1 MTEGVREPSERG
13 REPLV
18 RAEFERAA
26 VGKANTA
33 DVARPLSLFERLAGM
48 DPVRKFTVLLGAIVV
63 WELYTRAAQVPTLIF
78 PTFTETAAALWRSL
92 VHYDLARQIWASIG
106 ILLAGY
112 VIGLAIGAALSF
124 IAVTS
129 RFGSDVLGTLTAMLN
144 PLPAVALLPLALIWF
159 GLGPKSL
166 IFVLLHSIVWPV
178 ALNTHTGFMSVA
190 EPLRMVGRNYGL
202 RHVRYVAKLL
212 IPAAFPSILAGLKLG
227 WAFAWRTL
235 IAAELIFGAA
245 AEGGGL
251 GWFIFA
257 SRNELDIPGA
267 FAGLLTVILIG
278 FVVENVIFR
287 ALEARTVVR
296 WGMQS

>member
-1 MTEGVREPSERG
+1 MAERAPHPVE
-13 REPLV
+13 RP
-18 RAEFERAA
+18 EFEHSG

-33 DVARPLSLFERLAGM
+33 DVARPLSLAERLSNV
-48 DPVRKFTVLLGAIVV
+48 DPLRKFTVLLGVIVV
-63 WELYTRAAQVPTLIF
+63 WELYTRMAGVPKLIF
-78 PTFTETAAALWRSL
+78 PTFSETIVALWKGFVDYGL
-92 VHYDLARQIWASIG
+92 GGQIWASVS

-112 VIGLAIGAALSF
+112 AIGLAIGAALSF
-124 IAVTS
+124 VAVSS
-129 RFGSDVLGTLTAMLN
+129 RFGSDVLGTLTSMLN
-144 PLPAVALLPLALIWF
+144 PLPAIALLPLALIWF
-159 GLGPKSL
+159 GLGAKSM

-202 RHVRYVAKLL
+202 RNVRYVAKIL
-212 IPAAFPSILAGLKLG
+212 IPAAFPSILAGMKLG

-235 IAAELIFGAA
+235 IAAELVFGAV

-257 SRNELDIPGA
+257 SRNEMDIPSA
-267 FAGLLTVILIG
+267 FAGLLAVILIG

-287 ALEARTVVR
+287 NIEQRTVVR

>member
-1 MTEGVREPSERG
+1 MTEESRHPGDRP
-13 REPLV
+13 
-18 RAEFERAA
+18 EFEHPS
-26 VGKANTA
+26 VGKASTA
-33 DVARPLSLFERLAGM
+33 DVARPLSMAEKLANI
-48 DPVRKFTVLLGAIVV
+48 DPVRKFTVLLSAIVV
-63 WELYTRAAQVPTLIF
+63 WELYTRLAKVPPLIF
-78 PTFTETAAALWRSL
+78 PTFSDTLVALWKGFTEYGLGS
-92 VHYDLARQIWASIG
+92 QIWASIG

-112 VIGLAIGAALSF
+112 AIGLAIGAVLSF
-124 IAVTS
+124 VAVSS

-144 PLPAVALLPLALIWF
+144 PLPAVALLPLAMIWF
-159 GLGPKSL
+159 GLGTKSL

-202 RHVRYVAKLL
+202 KNVFYVAKILV
-212 IPAAFPSILAGLKLG
+212 PAAFPSILAGMKLG

-257 SRNELDIPGA
+257 SRNEMDIPGA

-278 FVVENVIFR
+278 FTVENVFFR
-287 ALEARTVVR
+287 TLEQRTVVR

>member
-1 MTEGVREPSERG
+1 MAERPAPLERPELVHAHIG
-13 REPLV
+13 R
-18 RAEFERAA
+18 AS
-26 VGKANTA
+26 TA
-33 DVARPLSLFERLAGM
+33 DVARSLSLAEQLANI

-63 WELYTRAAQVPTLIF
+63 WELYTRLAEVPPLIF
-78 PTFTETAAALWRSL
+78 PTFQDTVVALWKGFTQYGL
-92 VHYDLARQIWASIG
+92 GGQIWTSIS

-112 VIGLAIGAALSF
+112 AIGLAIGAALSF
-124 IAVTS
+124 IAVSS

-144 PLPAVALLPLALIWF
+144 PLPAVALLPLAMIWF
-159 GLGPKSL
+159 GLGEKSL
-166 IFVLLHSIVWPV
+166 VFVLLHSIVWPV
-178 ALNTHTGFMSVA
+178 ALNTHTGFMSVP

-202 RHVRYVAKLL
+202 RNVRYVAKLL
-212 IPAAFPSILAGLKLG
+212 VPAAFPSILAGLKLG

-257 SRNELDIPGA
+257 SRNEMDIPGA

-278 FVVENVIFR
+278 FLVENVIFR
-287 ALEARTVVR
+287 NIESRTVVR
-296 WGMQS
+296 WGMQT

>member
-1 MTEGVREPSERG
+1 MAERAINPVE
-13 REPLV
+13 RP
-18 RAEFERAA
+18 EFELPS
-26 VGKANTA
+26 VGKASTA
-33 DVARPLSLFERLAGM
+33 DVARPLSLAERLSNV
-48 DPVRKFTVLLGAIVV
+48 DPIRKFTVLLGAIVL
-63 WELYTRAAQVPTLIF
+63 WEVYTRAAEVPPLIF
-78 PTFTETAAALWRSL
+78 PTFGDTIIALWKGFA
-92 VHYDLARQIWASIG
+92 VYDLGAQIWASIS

-112 VIGLAIGAALSF
+112 AIGLAIGGVLSF
-124 IAVTS
+124 IAVSS

-178 ALNTHTGFMSVA
+178 ALNTHTGYMSVP

-202 RHVRYVAKLL
+202 RNVRYVFKILM
-212 IPAAFPSILAGLKLG
+212 PAAFPSILAGLKLG

-235 IAAELIFGAA
+235 IASELVFGAA

-257 SRNELDIPGA
+257 SRNEMDIPGA

-278 FVVENVIFR
+278 FLVENVIFR
-287 ALEARTVVR
+287 NIEQRTVVR

>member
-1 MTEGVREPSERG
+1 MAERSAPFD
-13 REPLV
+13 RP
-18 RAEFERAA
+18 EFEHVS

-33 DVARPLSLFERLAGM
+33 DVARPLSMAERLSNM
-48 DPVRKFTVLLGAIVV
+48 DPVRKFTVLLGAIVI
-63 WELYTRAAQVPTLIF
+63 WELYTRIAEVPPLIL
-78 PTFTETAAALWRSL
+78 PTFAATIAALWKGL
-92 VHYDLARQIWASIG
+92 FTYDLAAQTWTSLKILFAGYAIG
-106 ILLAGY
+106 I
-112 VIGLAIGAALSF
+112 AIGGALSF
-124 IAVTS
+124 IAVSS
-129 RFGSDVLGTLTAMLN
+129 RFGSDILGTLTAMLN
-144 PLPAVALLPLALIWF
+144 PLPAIALLPLALIWF
-159 GLGPKSL
+159 GLGDKSL

-178 ALNTHTGFMSVA
+178 ALNTHTGFMSVP

-202 RHVRYVAKLL
+202 RNIGYVAKLL

-235 IAAELIFGAA
+235 IAAELVFGAA
-245 AEGGGL
+245 AQGGGL

-257 SRNELDIPGA
+257 SRNDLDIPSA

-287 ALEARTVVR
+287 NIEERTVVR

>member
-1 MTEGVREPSERG
+1 VADSGSGVPGRREVLHRP
-13 REPLV
+13 
-18 RAEFERAA
+18 EFEHPP

-33 DVARPLSLFERLAGM
+33 DVARPLSTVERLSNI
-48 DPVRKFTVLLGAIVV
+48 DPVRRFTVLLGAIVI
-63 WELYTRAAQVPTLIF
+63 WEMYTRLAKVPPLIF
-78 PTFTETAAALWRSL
+78 PTFSDTVSALWKGFAD
-92 VHYDLARQIWASIG
+92 YGLASQVWASIG

-112 VIGLAIGAALSF
+112 AIGIVIGGALSF
-124 IAVTS
+124 IAVSS
-129 RFGSDVLGTLTAMLN
+129 RFGSDVLGTLTSMLN
-144 PLPAVALLPLALIWF
+144 PLPAVALLPLAMIWF
-159 GLGPKSL
+159 GLGAKSL

-202 RHVRYVAKLL
+202 RNFRYVAKLL
-212 IPAAFPSILAGLKLG
+212 VPAAFPSILAGLKLG

-235 IAAELIFGAA
+235 IAAELVFGAA
-245 AEGGGL
+245 AEGGGI

-257 SRNELDIPGA
+257 SRNELDIPSA

-278 FVVENVIFR
+278 FLVENVIFR
-287 ALEARTVVR
+287 NIEQRTVVR

>member
-1 MTEGVREPSERG
+1 VAEAAGHPVDRPEFVHPS
-13 REPLV
+13 
-18 RAEFERAA
+18 
-26 VGKANTA
+26 VGKAATA
-33 DVARPLSLFERLAGM
+33 DVARPLSMAEKLANI
-48 DPVRKFTVLLGAIVV
+48 DPVRKFTVLLSAIVV
-63 WELYTRAAQVPTLIF
+63 WELYTRLAKVPPLIF
-78 PTFTETAAALWRSL
+78 PSFEDTIVALWKGFTQYGLGS
-92 VHYDLARQIWASIG
+92 QIWASIG

-112 VIGLAIGAALSF
+112 AIGLAIGAALSF
-124 IAVTS
+124 VAVS
-129 RFGSDVLGTLTAMLN
+129 GRFGSDVLGTLTAMLN
-144 PLPAVALLPLALIWF
+144 PLPAVALLPLAMIWF

-202 RHVRYVAKLL
+202 RNVLYVAKILV
-212 IPAAFPSILAGLKLG
+212 PAAFPSILAGLKLG

-257 SRNELDIPGA
+257 SRNEMDIPGA

-278 FVVENVIFR
+278 FLVENVIFR
-287 ALEARTVVR
+287 TLEQRTVVR

>member
-1 MTEGVREPSERG
+1 VAERPA
-13 REPLV
+13 PLE
-18 RAEFERAA
+18 RPEFERQS
-26 VGKANTA
+26 VGKATTT
-33 DVARPLSLFERLAGM
+33 DVARPLSVAERISNM

-63 WELYTRAAQVPTLIF
+63 WELYTRIAEVPPLIF
-78 PTFTETAAALWRSL
+78 PTFFETTAALWKGL
-92 VHYDLARQIWASIG
+92 FTYDLAAQIWTSLK

-112 VIGLAIGAALSF
+112 AIGIAIGATLSF
-124 IAVTS
+124 IAVSS
-129 RFGSDVLGTLTAMLN
+129 RFGSDVLGTLTSMLN
-144 PLPAVALLPLALIWF
+144 PLPAIALLPLALIWF
-159 GLGPKSL
+159 GLGDKSL

-202 RHVRYVAKLL
+202 RNVRYVAKLL

-235 IAAELIFGAA
+235 IAAELVFGAA

-257 SRNELDIPGA
+257 SRNELDIPSA

-287 ALEARTVVR
+287 NIEERTLVR

>member
-1 MTEGVREPSERG
+1 MAERPAPLERPELVHAGVG
-13 REPLV
+13 R
-18 RAEFERAA
+18 AHT
-26 VGKANTA
+26 G
-33 DVARPLSLFERLAGM
+33 DVARPLSLAEQLSNI

-63 WELYTRAAQVPTLIF
+63 WELYTRLADVPPLIF
-78 PTFTETAAALWRSL
+78 PTFQDTVIALWKGFTQYGL
-92 VHYDLARQIWASIG
+92 GGQIWTSIS

-112 VIGLAIGAALSF
+112 AIGLAIGAALSF
-124 IAVTS
+124 IAVSS

-144 PLPAVALLPLALIWF
+144 PLPAVALLPLAMIWF
-159 GLGPKSL
+159 GLGQKSL
-166 IFVLLHSIVWPV
+166 VFVLLHSIVWPV
-178 ALNTHTGFMSVA
+178 ALNTHTGFMSVP

-202 RHVRYVAKLL
+202 RNIRYVAKLL
-212 IPAAFPSILAGLKLG
+212 VPAAFPSILAGLKLG

-257 SRNELDIPGA
+257 SRNEMDIPGA

-278 FVVENVIFR
+278 FLVENVIFR
-287 ALEARTVVR
+287 NIESRTLVR
-296 WGMQS
+296 WGMQT